1 MNSQA
6 SSPWLS
12 RAKQQNIA
20 YALMINALGLGDITL
35 WRSTNQNVT
44 SWVDG
49 EPRGILLS
57 LRGKKILLST

>member
-12 RAKQQNIA
+12 RAKQQNIT

-49 EPRGILLS
+49 EPHGILLS

>member
-12 RAKQQNIA
+12 RAKQQNIT

-35 WRSTNQNVT
+35 WRSNNQNVT